1 LRGARNLANPWLA
14 EDDMSEESLT
24 SDELLPE
31 NAQAR
36 PGADP
41 DFRPLAEARRLL
53 RSVRAGTL
61 ATLNGSGDPFA
72 SLVSVATDPDG
83 SPLILVSQLSSHTR
97 HLDKDA
103 RMSLLLADS
112 GEGDP
117 LANPRLTITGKA
129 EKVTDPAMR
138 AGVRDRFLAKHPK
151 AALYADFGD
160 FSFWRI
166 AMDQVHLNG
175 GFARAARFP
184 AKRLLIETADAT
196 ALLASEGGAVAH
208 MNADHA
214 DALALYA
221 EVLAGQQPGPWQ
233 ATGLDPEGMDLAC
246 GDRTAR
252 LVFPQRVTNPGDLR
266 KTLVALANSA
276 RSS

>member
-1 LRGARNLANPWLA
+1 
-14 EDDMSEESLT
+14 MSEQPVP
-24 SDELLPE
+24 SDEPAAAEAGL
-31 NAQAR
+31 A
-36 PGADP
+36 GADP
-41 DFRPLAEARRLL
+41 DFQPLAEAKRLL
-53 RSVRAGTL
+53 RSVRAGTI
-61 ATLNGSGDPFA
+61 ATLDGSGAPFA

-97 HLDKDA
+97 HLDKDPRA
-103 RMSLLLADS
+103 SVLLADT

-117 LANPRLTITGKA
+117 LTHPRLTITGVANKIVGPEA
-129 EKVTDPAMR
+129 R
-138 AGVRDRFLAKHPK
+138 AAARQRFLAKHPK

-160 FSFWRI
+160 FSFWRL
-166 AMDQVHLNG
+166 AMDQIHLNG

-184 AKRLLIETADAT
+184 AARLLTSTADAE
-196 ALLASEGGAVAH
+196 ALLVSEAGAVAH

-221 EVLAGQQPGPWQ
+221 TALAGQPAGAWL

-252 LVFPQRVTNPGDLR
+252 LVFPHRVTTPGDLR
-266 KTLVALANSA
+266 MVLVALAKMA
-276 RSS
+276 RPTGAG